1 MKYEKVEKEIKVMDE
16 QLISNFHYHP
26 EIVSCQVNEQE
37 LTGQLSDGRKMSI
50 PLDWFIKLGF
60 KNIRPEQLT
69 KYKIW
74 EGGHIVFFPNINEPL
89 HVRTFT
95 DRFEA
100 RCCS

>member
-50 PLDWFIKLGF
+50 PLD
-60 KNIRPEQLT
+60 
-69 KYKIW
+69 
-74 EGGHIVFFPNINEPL
+74 
-89 HVRTFT
+89 
-95 DRFEA
+95 
-100 RCCS
+100 